1 MPAYGIFPLLT
12 ESKVAIICK
21 IDYEKHTE
29 SWSLSVVSATAR
41 ACPEWLND
49 MKHVDD
55 RTGST
60 VENAFRNSHAIGV
73 LINDFVGRRTKNF
86 PIKALSHEV

>member
-1 MPAYGIFPLLT
+1 MGFSLFWRPAYGSLPVLT

-29 SWSLSVVSATAR
+29 SRSLSVVSAYAR

-49 MKHVDD
+49 MKHVYD
-55 RTGST
+55 RQVQPLKMLFEIHTPL
-60 VENAFRNSHAIGV
+60 EYW
-73 LINDFVGRRTKNF
+73 
-86 PIKALSHEV
+86 